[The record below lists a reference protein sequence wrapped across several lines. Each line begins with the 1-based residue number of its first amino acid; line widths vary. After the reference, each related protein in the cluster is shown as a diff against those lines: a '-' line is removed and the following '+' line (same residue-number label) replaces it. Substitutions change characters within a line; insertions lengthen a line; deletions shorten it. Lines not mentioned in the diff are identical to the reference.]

1 MGGDGGGVGRGG
13 SRNVEEGGDLRDG
26 GGLGPV
32 VAVIVAV
39 MRVDE
44 HFGFGGEVG
53 LGLAEASDGGGEKG
67 FAGGGF
73 AERKG
78 EMEDGVG
85 FGIESAARGAERGGA
100 VELSGGFG
108 ERDGNG
114 GGHGAESFEL
124 DLRREAA
131 GGFEIFEGGEEFE
144 DEAIAE
150 RMGDE
155 VDVESG
161 AGGSGKIGEKVGED
175 GGGIFRGA
183 DFERVAGEGEG
194 SPGFVAGPVAEAD
207 GGLPLVME
215 GIAGAGE
222 ILEEGGVGLAGDGE
236 GVVVAV
242 EEEDELAAV
251 SAERAGDLRED
262 VAAGGGGAD
271 GEFVGIKR
279 VRGRHGKSSFRNATT
294 LRG

>member
-13 SRNVEEGGDLRDG
+13 SRDVEEGGDLRDG
-26 GGLGPV
+26 VRLGPV

-39 MRVDE
+39 ARVDE
-44 HFGFGGEVG
+44 HFGFSGEVG
-53 LGLAEASDGGGEKG
+53 LGLAEASDGGGEEG

-73 AERKG
+73 AEG
-78 EMEDGVG
+78 ESEMEYGVG
-85 FGIESAARGAERGGA
+85 FGVESAARGAERGGA
-100 VELSGGFG
+100 VELAGGFG
-108 ERDGNG
+108 ESDGNG

-124 DLRREAA
+124 NLRGEAA
-131 GGFEIFEGGEEFE
+131 RGFEIFEGGEEFE

-161 AGGSGKIGEKVGED
+161 AGGSGEIGEKVGED

-183 DFERVAGEGEG
+183 DFEGVAGEGEW

-207 GGLPLVME
+207 GGLPFVME
-215 GIAGAGE
+215 RIAGAGE
-222 ILEEGGVGLAGDGE
+222 ILEEGGVGIAGDGE

-251 SAERAGDLRED
+251 GAEGAGDLRED

-271 GEFVGIKR
+271 AQFAGAKR
-279 VRGRHGKSSFRNATT
+279 V
-294 LRG
+294 